1 MPQDIIDMKKVE
13 TALSE
18 KHNELKGL
26 IEKSNTEVAEHGKV
40 LSETKQGIDVISAKC
55 QELGDRLHELEQKG
69 LGAGDDAEHQKSIGE
84 QFTESDGYKA
94 MQDGRQGS
102 AKIELKTA
110 IINAAGQNQ
119 PLVPADRRA
128 GIIAEPNRDLRIRDL
143 LAVGSTSSNLIEYAK
158 ENVFTNNA
166 GPQYSSPATENVA
179 KPESGITFTLA
190 NAAVVTLAHWIPASR
205 QVLEDSPML
214 QSYINGRLMY
224 GLKLEEEEELL
235 NGDGT
240 SGKLNGI
247 LNQATAYT
255 AASPALTSELDILRD
270 AITQAQQS
278 NYRPDAVLLNP
289 KDMGDIDLLKESG
302 GLYVASNPRA
312 DNARTVWGLPVV
324 ISNSI
329 AAGNFLIGSFAAGA
343 QIWDRMSATIEVSRE
358 NSDNFVKNMVTILAE
373 ERLALTVYRPAA
385 FIKGTL

>member
-1 MPQDIIDMKKVE
+1 MPEDIIDMKKVE
-13 TALSE
+13 AALSE
-18 KHNELKGL
+18 KHKELKGL
-26 IEKSNTEVAEHGKV
+26 IEQSNAEVTEHGKV
-40 LSETKQGIDVISAKC
+40 LSETKQGIDVVAEKC
-55 QELGDRLHELEQKG
+55 KELGDRLHEIEQKG
-69 LGAGDDAEHQKSIGE
+69 LSSGDDGEQQKSIGE

-94 MQDGRQGS
+94 MQDGRQGT
-102 AKIELKTA
+102 AKLELKTA
-110 IINAAGQNQ
+110 IINASGQNQ

-166 GPQYSSPATENVA
+166 GPQYSSPATENVN

-247 LNQATAYT
+247 LNQATSYT

-312 DNARTVWGLPVV
+312 DNARSVWGLPVV

-343 QIWDRMSATIEVSRE
+343 QIWDRQSATIEVSRE